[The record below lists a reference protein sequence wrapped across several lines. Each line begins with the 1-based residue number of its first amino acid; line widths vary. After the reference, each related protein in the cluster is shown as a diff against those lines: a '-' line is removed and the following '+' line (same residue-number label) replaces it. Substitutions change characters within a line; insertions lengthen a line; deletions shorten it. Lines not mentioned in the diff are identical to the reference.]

1 MISKI
6 DGRELPAWYGVKDI
20 GFVWHGAYSDPELEY
35 QGVRVNLHDVEDT
48 MWSYF
53 QDETGSE
60 DEDEFAKYVLEN
72 VQDVYDI
79 LNNVIEN
86 GGGVVPRGDYIHPLY
101 FPVGWWN

>member
-6 DGRELPAWYGVKDI
+6 DGRELPAWHGIKDI
-20 GFVWHGAYSDPELEY
+20 GFVWHGEYSDPELEY

-48 MWSYF
+48 MWDYF
-53 QDETGSE
+53 YDETGSE

-79 LNNVIEN
+79 LNELVYCRE
-86 GGGVVPRGDYIHPLY
+86 GV
-101 FPVGWWN
+101 